1 VRLPTRR
8 PRCDFLQS
16 LGDSPDVMHVVTP
29 LGCLFA
35 LPVLILVLVITF
47 AGEGRRKDALEGLR
61 ILLRSGPTKR
71 RD

>member
-1 VRLPTRR
+1 
-8 PRCDFLQS
+8 
-16 LGDSPDVMHVVTP
+16 MHVVTP